1 MNFNLV
7 AVALLVLLLGMGLGI
22 QFAENEATSTVTIRE
37 APLGGDFVLQGKH
50 GKFDLKG
57 YRGKLVLIYFGYTFC
72 PDICPT
78 NLSHLTQALNELS
91 QDELS
96 KIQPVFISVD
106 PDRDTLEHL
115 DNYVKYFHKSLLGI
129 TGEPSTI
136 ASIASQYGAA
146 YQKVIGESAGGY
158 LIDHSSFTYLVD
170 QNGKLKESF
179 PHASD
184 PLMMVNTIRNYLN
197 EESI

>member
-1 MNFNLV
+1 MNMKLVV
-7 AVALLVLLLGMGLGI
+7 AVLVMVLLGMVIGV
-22 QFAENEATSTVTIRE
+22 QMTQKNEDAAISISAVPT
-37 APLGGDFVLQGKH
+37 GGDFVLQSKYGE
-50 GKFDLKG
+50 FDLRD

-78 NLSHLTQALNELS
+78 NLSHLTQALNELK

-106 PDRDTLEHL
+106 PERDSLEQL
-115 DNYVKYFHKSLLGI
+115 DNYVKYFHKSLIGI
-129 TGEPSTI
+129 TGDESTI
-136 ASIASQYGAA
+136 ASIAKKYGAA
-146 YQKVIGESAGGY
+146 YQKVTGESQGGY

-170 QNGKLKESF
+170 QDGQLKESF

-184 PLMMVNTIRNYLN
+184 PLFMVNTIRNYLN
-197 EESI
+197 RQPI

>member
-1 MNFNLV
+1 MNMKFIV
-7 AVALLVLLLGMGLGI
+7 PVLLIFLMAMGIGI
-22 QFAENEATSTVTIRE
+22 NIAENNEDTAVIIKAVPS
-37 APLGGDFVLQGKH
+37 GGDFVLHSRH
-50 GKFDLKG
+50 GKFDLKD

-78 NLSHLTQALNELS
+78 NLSHLTQALNELNEN
-91 QDELS
+91 ELS
-96 KIQPVFISVD
+96 QIQPVFISVD

-129 TGEPSTI
+129 TGDASAI

-146 YQKVIGESAGGY
+146 YQKVTGESAGGY

-170 QNGKLKESF
+170 QQGQFKESF

-184 PLMMVNTIRNYLN
+184 PMLMVNTIRHYLN
-197 EESI
+197 NKPI